1 VLNRRHVKEEQVI
14 RVIVESALS
23 TASTKEIKMINTLA
37 ESTLSTPIWLYI
49 VTRSGGLWEFSSKQ
63 YKCKIVSTF

>member
-1 VLNRRHVKEEQVI
+1 MQGAQQKARQGEEQVI
-14 RVIVESALS
+14 RVIFESALS

-49 VTRSGGLWEFSSKQ
+49 VTRSGGLWEFSSN
-63 YKCKIVSTF
+63 VLA

>member
-1 VLNRRHVKEEQVI
+1 MQGAQQKARQGKEQVI

-37 ESTLSTPIWLYI
+37 ERTLNTPIWLYL
-49 VTRSGGLWEFSSKQ
+49 VTRSGGL
-63 YKCKIVSTF
+63 

>member
-1 VLNRRHVKEEQVI
+1 MQGAQQKARQGEEQVI

-49 VTRSGGLWEFSSKQ
+49 VTRSGGL
-63 YKCKIVSTF
+63 